1 MHVTKLN
8 VQKKS
13 EWKNPNST
21 SILECQAKLSTSVL
35 NTSTHIK
42 TSMMSRIVTKP
53 TEWQVRPA
61 IAAELTD
68 LTIPQTDWALR

>member
-1 MHVTKLN
+1 M
-8 VQKKS
+8 KKS
-13 EWKNPNST
+13 QQHT
-21 SILECQAKLSTSVL
+21 ILECQAKLSRSVL
-35 NTSTHIK
+35 NTSTQIK
-42 TSMMSRIVTKP
+42 TSKMSRIVTKP